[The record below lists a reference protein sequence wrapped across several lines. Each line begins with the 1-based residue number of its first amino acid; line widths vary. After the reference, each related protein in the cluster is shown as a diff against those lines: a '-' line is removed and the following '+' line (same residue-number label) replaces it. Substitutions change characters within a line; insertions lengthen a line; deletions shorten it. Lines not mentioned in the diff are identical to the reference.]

1 LFYVN
6 AGVETLEKDEVF
18 SHFFIKTILLKLI
31 KKAIH
36 RQIEFNKMKFQLIA
50 KWLTL
55 AVATV
60 AVGDAQECPVD
71 EAPTFGAACCPDGAN
86 QGAVCREISYVLL
99 AVSGTLEE
107 GFELRKNMDYR
118 PFGDDGPG
126 RVNAT
131 FLGKALVRGYKSF
144 LDIKNPTW
152 R

>member
-1 LFYVN
+1 MNLNLFS
-6 AGVETLEKDEVF
+6 KW
-18 SHFFIKTILLKLI
+18 FI
-31 KKAIH
+31 
-36 RQIEFNKMKFQLIA
+36 
-50 KWLTL
+50 L
-55 AVATV
+55 AAASATV
-60 AVGDAQECPVD
+60 VTGQRRKLNFDQKCAEHEDNSDSTYKYESVCCA
-71 EAPTFGAACCPDGAN
+71 EAEN

-131 FLGKALVRGYKSF
+131 FLGNALVRGYKSF